1 MCKFEFVEEYCMTI
15 RDWMKLLEDKK
26 EHYPISDEFI
36 KNYQQSPVNKNGYV
50 YFAWETG
57 REICR
62 ETAEPN
68 QKWNFFESYI
78 LILIEQG
85 KIQLDDDAGKCYK
98 RLKCPELL
106 LWIAEAV
113 GIDSEIVYDA
123 ARKAREIIDI
133 GTNGHLRNKAGNE
146 IASKM
151 IPWNMI
157 EEKNI

>member
-1 MCKFEFVEEYCMTI
+1 MTI

>member
-1 MCKFEFVEEYCMTI
+1 YCMTI
-15 RDWMKLLEDKK
+15 KEWMKLLGDKK

-36 KNYQQSPVNKNGYV
+36 KDYQQSPVNKNGYV

-57 REICR
+57 RVICR
-62 ETAEPN
+62 EIAEPN
-68 QKWNFFESYI
+68 QKWHFFESYI

-98 RLKCPELL
+98 KLKCPELL

-113 GIDSEIVYDA
+113 GIDSEIVNEA

-133 GTNGHLRNKAGNE
+133 DTNGQLRNKAGIE
-146 IASKM
+146 IANKM
-151 IPWNMI
+151 IPWYMI
-157 EEKNI
+157 EDKNR